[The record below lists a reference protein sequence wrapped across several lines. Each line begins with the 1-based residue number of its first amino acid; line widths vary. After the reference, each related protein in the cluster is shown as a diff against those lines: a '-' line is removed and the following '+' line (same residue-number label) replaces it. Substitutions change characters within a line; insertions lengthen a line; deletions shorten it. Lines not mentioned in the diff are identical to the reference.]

1 VLEWIIDLIS
11 FRSGRRRL
19 LAHDNSGPPTVG
31 PVDEPEET
39 TMNEHRSTRPTVP
52 KNAPFD
58 NLNPADALES
68 LHTEVVQLE
77 AFAHLAAE
85 IITRLPPPS
94 SREQRRDYRRLYA
107 LVNRV
112 ADDAIAAVNH
122 GDALISA
129 LSADMAARRAQRVD
143 PPSAKA

>member
-1 VLEWIIDLIS
+1 MK
-11 FRSGRRRL
+11 R
-19 LAHDNSGPPTVG
+19 
-31 PVDEPEET
+31 
-39 TMNEHRSTRPTVP
+39 HRSTHPKVP
-52 KNAPFD
+52 KNPPLD
-58 NLNPADALES
+58 NFNAADALES

-85 IITRLPPPS
+85 VITRLPPPP

-107 LVNRV
+107 LIAKV
-112 ADDAIAAVNH
+112 AGDAIAAVNH

-129 LSADMAARRAQRVD
+129 LSADMAARRAQRTH

>member
-1 VLEWIIDLIS
+1 MSV
-11 FRSGRRRL
+11 
-19 LAHDNSGPPTVG
+19 
-31 PVDEPEET
+31 
-39 TMNEHRSTRPTVP
+39 HRSTRSRVS
-52 KNAPFD
+52 KNHPLD
-58 NLNPADALES
+58 NFNPADALES

-85 IITRLPPPS
+85 VITRLSPPQ

-107 LVNRV
+107 LIAKV

-129 LSADMAARRAQRVD
+129 LSADMAARRAQRPH
-143 PPSAKA
+143 PPRRRRSRAGDDRRTDSGSLARVGLIRAQLGEHDALVSRNTG